1 MSDFPPEHPR
11 QAGAQPPAFPDQSE
25 VLLRNRDVQALS
37 RSFRRMAEVQEAL
50 LEHMDANEGRRSR
63 PWVLPFLAFGA
74 LVLGGG
80 LATVGLLWFQDQQER
95 RPMEVH
101 LDNPVGE
108 GSPTVHVAAPEVTV
122 QAPDNGIDAAL
133 IEAMIARLE
142 KLGDTQE
149 ADRRLIAELSGRL
162 VDGELGVM
170 RMLQEMEANDQ
181 ASAAP
186 ASARNSA
193 PSDSSAAALPE
204 RVEGAE
210 SASPPAPTEAALDL
224 DQIWLSALNGLI
236 AFDGHP
242 DLRFRKGQ
250 RVEGQPI
257 LRDVL
262 FLTFGADGLIDSVVR
277 AGRAEF
283 HLQQSTHSLE
293 IMFSDGTRTRGASK
307 TVIAGGGLR
316 VALPDVEVRAWLDH
330 FPALIEGRR
339 FDDLARLGY
348 EAGQLSDG
356 NAAAAAEVAEAG
368 ESSDP
373 ATEAGASTEPATPV
387 SETTSAQEEAS
398 KPDSVWAS
406 DRVEAM
412 RAAVDTLLA
421 VERASGH
428 YRLRK
433 VGGVEAQ
440 ALLNVQLAWYDANGR
455 LFQYVE
461 ADRLEISTRGEGWLE
476 MRFHEGAFRRND
488 KKTPFQGG
496 VYRLHLSDQDLAA
509 WQAAGAPILNPEP

>member
-11 QAGAQPPAFPDQSE
+11 QHGAQPPALPDQSE

-50 LEHMDANEGRRSR
+50 LEHMDAQQGRHSR
-63 PWVLPFLAFGA
+63 PWVLPFLAFGS

-80 LATVGLLWFQDQQER
+80 LATVGLLWFQNQQEQ
-95 RPMEVH
+95 RPVEVR

-122 QAPDNGIDAAL
+122 QAPDNGVDAAL

-149 ADRRLIAELSGRL
+149 DDRRLIAELSGRL

-170 RMLQEMEANDQ
+170 RMLKEMEENGAAN
-181 ASAAP
+181 ATP
-186 ASARNSA
+186 ASARNSDT
-193 PSDSSAAALPE
+193 PEPSAATQLEAVEVPE
-204 RVEGAE
+204 DAG
-210 SASPPAPTEAALDL
+210 PAAQLEPELNPDEV
-224 DQIWLSALNGLI
+224 WLNALNGLM

-250 RVEGQPI
+250 RVEGQPV

-262 FLTFGADGLIDSVVR
+262 FLTWGEDRIIDSVVR
-277 AGRAEF
+277 AKRAEF
-283 HLQQSTHSLE
+283 RLQQSTHSLE
-293 IMFSDGTRTRGASK
+293 IMFFDGTRTRGASK
-307 TVIAGGGLR
+307 TVIAGGGMR
-316 VALPDVEVRAWLDH
+316 VALPEIDVRAWLDH

-339 FDDLARLGY
+339 FDDLPRLGY
-348 EAGQLSDG
+348 EAGQEGEGSD
-356 NAAAAAEVAEAG
+356 
-368 ESSDP
+368 S
-373 ATEAGASTEPATPV
+373 ATPADDEVGDPKEAV
-387 SETTSAQEEAS
+387 SEPGDASSEPVEAAV
-398 KPDSVWAS
+398 VWAS

-412 RAAVDTLLA
+412 REAVDALLA

-433 VGGVEAQ
+433 VGGVEGD

-476 MRFHEGAFRRND
+476 LRFHEGAFRRND

-496 VYRLHLSDQDLAA
+496 VYRLHLSDQRLAD
-509 WQAAGAPILNPEP
+509 WQAAGAPIVNPEP

>member
-11 QAGAQPPAFPDQSE
+11 QAGAQMPALPDQSE

-63 PWVLPFLAFGA
+63 PWVLPFLAFGS
-74 LVLGGG
+74 LVLGAG
-80 LATVGLLWFQDQQER
+80 LATVGLLWFQDQQEQ
-95 RPMEVH
+95 RPFEVH
-101 LDNPVGE
+101 LDNPVNDTA
-108 GSPTVHVAAPEVTV
+108 PTVHVAAPEVTV
-122 QAPDNGIDAAL
+122 QAPDNGVDAAL

-142 KLGDTQE
+142 KIGDTQE

-170 RMLQEMEANDQ
+170 RMLKEMDAQDR
-181 ASAAP
+181 AKPSP
-186 ASARNSA
+186 ASARSGDA
-193 PSDSSAAALPE
+193 LAATEQPGSQAIPSEGGGGASAAAE
-204 RVEGAE
+204 
-210 SASPPAPTEAALDL
+210 PALNPDE
-224 DQIWLSALNGLI
+224 IWLNALNGLM

-250 RVEGQPI
+250 RVDGQPV

-262 FLTFGADGLIDSVVR
+262 FLTWGEDRLIDSVVR
-277 AGRAEF
+277 AERAEF

-293 IMFSDGTRTRGASK
+293 IMFFEGTRTRGANK

-316 VALPDVEVRAWLDH
+316 VALPEVDLRAWLDH

-339 FDDLARLGY
+339 FDELTRLGY
-348 EAGQLSDG
+348 EAGQASESDAG
-356 NAAAAAEVAEAG
+356 PTPEVEVASSDAAETTLQGGEETPGVLKEAEA
-368 ESSDP
+368 
-373 ATEAGASTEPATPV
+373 ST
-387 SETTSAQEEAS
+387 
-398 KPDSVWAS
+398 VWALE
-406 DRVEAM
+406 RVEAM
-412 RAAVDTLLA
+412 RSAVDALLA

-433 VGGVEAQ
+433 VGGVEGE

-461 ADRLEISTRGEGWLE
+461 ADRLEIATRGEGWLE

-509 WQAAGAPILNPEP
+509 WQAAGAPILTPEP

>member
-11 QAGAQPPAFPDQSE
+11 QAGAQPPALPDQSE

-50 LEHMDANEGRRSR
+50 LEHMDSHEGRRAR
-63 PWVLPFLAFGA
+63 PWVLPFLAFGS

-80 LATVGLLWFQDQQER
+80 LATVGLLWFQNQQEQ
-95 RPMEVH
+95 RPLEVRM
-101 LDNPVGE
+101 DQPAGE

-122 QAPDNGIDAAL
+122 QAPDNGVDAAL
-133 IEAMIARLE
+133 IEAMITRLE

-162 VDGELGVM
+162 VDGELGMM
-170 RMLQEMEANDQ
+170 RLLQEMQAQDS
-181 ASAAP
+181 ASAEP
-186 ASARNSA
+186 ASARS
-193 PSDSSAAALPE
+193 SD
-204 RVEGAE
+204 
-210 SASPPAPTEAALDL
+210 ALDAGAATQL
-224 DQIWLSALNGLI
+224 EPSESIEPAETAVAEDSEVDPDKVWLTALNGLI

-242 DLRFRKGQ
+242 DLQFRKGQ
-250 RVEGQPI
+250 RVEGQAT

-262 FLTFGADGLIDSVVR
+262 FLTWGEDRLIDSVVR
-277 AGRAEF
+277 AKRAEF
-283 HLQQSTHSLE
+283 RLQQSTHSLE
-293 IMFSDGTRTRGASK
+293 IMFFDGTRTRGASK

-316 VALPDVEVRAWLDH
+316 VALPDVQVRAWLDH
-330 FPALIEGRR
+330 FPALIDGHR
-339 FDDLARLGY
+339 FDDLPRLGT
-348 EAGQLSDG
+348 EAGQP
-356 NAAAAAEVAEAG
+356 AAPGADSSAG
-368 ESSDP
+368 VDAVP
-373 ATEAGASTEPATPV
+373 ATSSERSAPASIQEAPVATDPGSESVPDGEP
-387 SETTSAQEEAS
+387 S
-398 KPDSVWAS
+398 SVWAL
-406 DRVEAM
+406 DRVETM
-412 RAAVDTLLA
+412 RAAVDELLA

-440 ALLNVQLAWYDANGR
+440 TLLNVQLAWYDANGR

-461 ADRLEISTRGEGWLE
+461 ADRLEIATRGEGWLE
-476 MRFHEGAFRRND
+476 MRFHDGAFRRND

>member
-11 QAGAQPPAFPDQSE
+11 QAGAQPPALPDQSE

-80 LATVGLLWFQDQQER
+80 LATVGLLWFQDQQEQ
-95 RPMEVH
+95 RPLEVH
-101 LDNPVGE
+101 LDNPAGE

-122 QAPDNGIDAAL
+122 QAPNNGIDAAL

-162 VDGELGVM
+162 IDGELGVM
-170 RMLQEMEANDQ
+170 RMLKEMEARDG
-181 ASAAP
+181 ATAAA
-186 ASARNSA
+186 ASARNSDA
-193 PSDSSAAALPE
+193 VDSSVESQLEPVE
-204 RVEGAE
+204 RSEDAVP
-210 SASPPAPTEAALDL
+210 SAKVEAALDP
-224 DQIWLSALNGLI
+224 DQVWLQALNGLI

-250 RVEGQPI
+250 RVAGQAV

-262 FLTFGADGLIDSVVR
+262 FLTWGEDRLIDSVVR
-277 AGRAEF
+277 ADRAEF

-293 IMFSDGTRTRGASK
+293 IMFFDGTRTRGASK

-316 VALPDVEVRAWLDH
+316 VALPEIEVRAWLDH
-330 FPALIEGRR
+330 FPALIDGRR
-339 FDDLARLGY
+339 FDDLPRLGY
-348 EAGQLSDG
+348 EAGQ
-356 NAAAAAEVAEAG
+356 AG
-368 ESSDP
+368 EGNEGSARAEDETSGTTAPAPEVSDDPP
-373 ATEAGASTEPATPV
+373 APV
-387 SETTSAQEEAS
+387 EESEQR
-398 KPDSVWAS
+398 SVWAS
-406 DRVEAM
+406 ERVEEM
-412 RAAVDTLLA
+412 RNAVDALLA

-433 VGGVEAQ
+433 VAGVEGD

-461 ADRLEISTRGEGWLE
+461 ADRLEIASRGEGWLE
-476 MRFHEGAFRRND
+476 MRFHEGGFRRND

-509 WQAAGAPILNPEP
+509 WRAAGAPILTPEP

>member
-1 MSDFPPEHPR
+1 MSDFPPELPR
-11 QAGAQPPAFPDQSE
+11 QAGAQPPALPDQSE

-63 PWVLPFLAFGA
+63 PWVLPFLAFGS

-80 LATVGLLWFQDQQER
+80 LATVGLLWFQDQQEQ
-95 RPMEVH
+95 RPFEVY
-101 LDNPVGE
+101 LDNPGSE
-108 GSPTVHVAAPEVTV
+108 GSPTVHVEAPAVTV
-122 QAPDNGIDAAL
+122 QAPDNGVDAAL

-149 ADRRLIAELSGRL
+149 ADRRLIADLSGRL

-170 RMLQEMEANDQ
+170 RMLKEMEENSGANPT
-181 ASAAP
+181 P
-186 ASARNSA
+186 ASARNSE
-193 PSDSSAAALPE
+193 STESSATAQLEP
-204 RVEGAE
+204 VEGAE
-210 SASPPAPTEAALDL
+210 GATPAADAELELDP
-224 DQIWLSALNGLI
+224 DEVWLHALNGLI

-250 RVEGQPI
+250 RVEGQPV

-262 FLTFGADGLIDSVVR
+262 FLTWGEDRLIDSVVR
-277 AGRAEF
+277 AKRAEF

-293 IMFSDGTRTRGASK
+293 IMFFDGTRTRGASK

-316 VALPDVEVRAWLDH
+316 VALPEVEVRAWLDH

-339 FDDLARLGY
+339 FDDLPRLGY
-348 EAGQLSDG
+348 EAGQESDQPEG
-356 NAAAAAEVAEAG
+356 ATPAAEEVEEAG
-368 ESSDP
+368 E
-373 ATEAGASTEPATPV
+373 V
-387 SETTSAQEEAS
+387 SEEPPSPVEESEAS
-398 KPDSVWAS
+398 AVWAS
-406 DRVEAM
+406 DRVETM
-412 RAAVDTLLA
+412 RKAVDSLLA

-428 YRLRK
+428 YRLLK
-433 VGGVEAQ
+433 VGGVEGD

-461 ADRLEISTRGEGWLE
+461 ADHLEISTRGEGWLE

-496 VYRLHLSDQDLAA
+496 VYRLHLSNQDLAA
-509 WQAAGAPILNPEP
+509 WQAAGAPILTPEP